1 MYIRTLRILRR
12 YAVPIKV
19 HVTSGETQYDDLGN
33 AIPGKATIEERNE
46 PVVPT
51 GDGLAAALITGGTLS
66 EADLIWVSTKLY
78 PMNTVVDVPSQ
89 GGTYRVQKI
98 SNYHD
103 YSDAVVYELKGDSLN
118 GVDSDRLQEP
128 GTDNSD
134 SSLNSSSDI

>member
-1 MYIRTLRILRR
+1 MYIRTARLLHK

-19 HVTSGETQYDDLGN
+19 HVANGNMQYDDLGN

-78 PMNTVVDVPSQ
+78 PMNTIVDVPSQ

-118 GVDSDRLQEP
+118 GVSESRTDS
-128 GTDNSD
+128 SD
-134 SSLNSSSDI
+134 SSLSGNADI